1 MKKWKLFVGL
11 ILVFLLGVAAG
22 SLGDRFLHKQGLER
36 MRKDPATRKA
46 FFLKKLSKNLKL
58 TEEQKRV
65 FEPILDHIEKRRR
78 EHRMRERSQMKET
91 LNDGFLQMRGHLAP
105 EQQKKLDELQNK
117 ARRFMKRHPSPP
129 PPPEFHPD

>member
-105 EQQKKLDELQNK
+105 EQQKKTGRTAKQS
-117 ARRFMKRHPSPP
+117 PS
-129 PPPEFHPD
+129 FHETPSLTPSSPGIPS